1 MSTTY
6 RHHFEPASEDVQD
19 QFGRR
24 LATLLSEA
32 SDQVPH
38 DISERLRVAR
48 VQAVAKRKKL
58 QPVLASQVSVS
69 GNTATLH
76 FGNER
81 VGAWG
86 RLASLLP
93 LVALVIGLVT
103 INKVQ
108 NDRRASELAEV
119 DSALLTD
126 DLPPS
131 AYVDPGFAQFLKV
144 GREQAE

>member
-6 RHHFEPASEDVQD
+6 SHDFESASDDAQD

-24 LATLLSEA
+24 LAARLSEA
-32 SDQVPH
+32 SEQVPH

-58 QPVLASQVSVS
+58 QPILVSQVSAS
-69 GNTATLH
+69 GNAATLH

-81 VGAWG
+81 IGAWG

-93 LVALVIGLVT
+93 LVALVVGLVT
-103 INKVQ
+103 INMVQ
-108 NDRRASELAEV
+108 NDRRASEVAEV

-126 DLPPS
+126 DLPPA
-131 AYVDPGFAQFLKV
+131 AYVDPGFAQFLKA
-144 GREQAE
+144 GKEQAE